1 MNIFNDTAIVSD
13 MRKKPVL
20 IIGALFVVFS
30 GLVIFNKITS
40 QPMVSKGAVT
50 VHKTATCG
58 CCANY
63 VGYLR
68 SNGYTVDII
77 NHASEESMI
86 TEKERIGVPSELNSC
101 HTTVFD
107 SGKYFVEGHIPLEAI
122 DKLLEEKPS
131 IIGIGMPGMPSASPG
146 MPGEKTE
153 PFVISQVSLQG
164 AVSGYLTL

>member
-1 MNIFNDTAIVSD
+1 MFNYTAIVSG
-13 MRKKPVL
+13 MSKKPAL
-20 IIGALFVVFS
+20 IIGVLFIAFS
-30 GLVIFNKITS
+30 GLVIFNKINS
-40 QPMVSKGAVT
+40 QPIVSKGAVT

-68 SNGYTVDII
+68 SNGYSVDIV
-77 NHASEESMI
+77 NHASEDSMI
-86 TEKERIGVPSELNSC
+86 IEKEKLGVPSELNSC

-107 SGKYFVEGHIPLEAI
+107 SDKYFVEGHIPLEAI
-122 DKLLEEKPS
+122 DKLLAEKPS

-146 MPGEKTE
+146 MSGAKTE
-153 PFVISQVSLQG
+153 PFVISQVSSQG